1 MQTKTKMIEDKDNK
15 LYEAYTK
22 NVLHNKD
29 RPWQLVKKLRTKKSF
44 LEQLNKGNPLYTQ
57 YLNQNKDE

>member
-1 MQTKTKMIEDKDNK
+1 MIEDKDNK

-29 RPWQLVKKLRTKKSF
+29 RPWQLYQKLRTKKSF

-57 YLNQNKDE
+57 YLNQNKDNQ

>member
-1 MQTKTKMIEDKDNK
+1 MMIEDKDNK

-22 NVLHNKD
+22 NVLHNKNKS
-29 RPWQLVKKLRTKKSF
+29 WQLYQKLRTKKSF

-57 YLNQNKDE
+57 YLNQNKDDE

>member
-1 MQTKTKMIEDKDNK
+1 MIEDNDNK

-22 NVLHNKD
+22 DVLSNKHKK
-29 RPWQLVKKLRTKKSF
+29 WELVKIPRTKQDF
-44 LEQLNKGNPLYTQ
+44 LEQLNKDNPLYTH

>member
-1 MQTKTKMIEDKDNK
+1 MIEDKDNK

-22 NVLHNKD
+22 NVYRNKNK
-29 RPWQLVKKLRTKKSF
+29 PWELVQKLRTKKDF

-57 YLNQNKDE
+57 YLNQTQ

>member
-1 MQTKTKMIEDKDNK
+1 MIEDKDNK

-22 NVLHNKD
+22 NVLRNKD
-29 RPWQLVKKLRTKKSF
+29 KPWQLVKKPRTKKSF

-57 YLNQNKDE
+57 YQNQNKDE

>member
-1 MQTKTKMIEDKDNK
+1 MIEDKDNK

-29 RPWQLVKKLRTKKSF
+29 KPWQLVKKLRTKKVF
-44 LEQLNKGNPLYTQ
+44 
-57 YLNQNKDE
+57 

>member
-1 MQTKTKMIEDKDNK
+1 MIEDKDNK

-22 NVLHNKD
+22 NVYRNKNK
-29 RPWQLVKKLRTKKSF
+29 PWELVQKLRTKKGF

-57 YLNQNKDE
+57 YLNQTQ